1 MNSHLGY
8 IPPHTTPGQLGA
20 MSARSLGPSI
30 PSWFRTCQWTLS
42 QTQFF
47 SHEPPVFSGFIN
59 ASDVPTAY
67 GLPLFPTD
75 GFAANGPMTFFMELY
90 EVETGPYANIRV
102 RQGTYDH
109 TYVIYCP
116 NGSLVVYPNSLTPV
130 RPFAGLGDSPAIA
143 MPNGQPTP
151 SAAIVKEAQAA
162 LGFALN
168 TSTLGLANVISA
180 LSPAWTQAD
189 VDGVYGARTQQ
200 MLAGY
205 QAVANT
211 VGSPLT
217 YGPVDASD
225 GSLTTGGSVGETSL
239 STLDSL
245 RYFVRSNGS
254 TSYWGQT
261 IQAPQFLTSNQSP
274 LPAPLVPVTPGAPS
288 ATTTTSTPMST
299 GAKVAI
305 GVGVVAALALA
316 GWGVHHAMSAQQGAS
331 SATAKTKVAPRAR
344 RTRR

>member
-1 MNSHLGY
+1 MNYAKQLGY
-8 IPPHTTPGQLGA
+8 IPPHTIPGHLA
-20 MSARSLGPSI
+20 M
-30 PSWFRTCQWTLS
+30 LS
-42 QTQFF
+42 
-47 SHEPPVFSGFIN
+47 
-59 ASDVPTAY
+59 
-67 GLPLFPTD
+67 
-75 GFAANGPMTFFMELY
+75 
-90 EVETGPYANIRV
+90 
-102 RQGTYDH
+102 
-109 TYVIYCP
+109 
-116 NGSLVVYPNSLTPV
+116 
-130 RPFAGLGDSPAIA
+130 DSPAVA
-143 MPNGQPTP
+143 MPNGQPAP
-151 SAAIVKEAQAA
+151 SAAIVAEAQAA
-162 LGFALN
+162 LGFVLN
-168 TSTLGLANVISA
+168 TSTIEAALGLANLIPA

-200 MLAGY
+200 MLAAY
-205 QAVANT
+205 QAAANN

-217 YGPVDASD
+217 YGPVNASD

-288 ATTTTSTPMST
+288 ATTTTTSTPMST

-331 SATAKTKVAPRAR
+331 SATAKTKAAPRAR
-344 RTRR
+344 RVRR

>member
-1 MNSHLGY
+1 MTSQLGY
-8 IPPHTTPGQLGA
+8 IPPHTMPGQLGA
-20 MSARSLGPSI
+20 M
-30 PSWFRTCQWTLS
+30 LS
-42 QTQFF
+42 
-47 SHEPPVFSGFIN
+47 
-59 ASDVPTAY
+59 
-67 GLPLFPTD
+67 
-75 GFAANGPMTFFMELY
+75 
-90 EVETGPYANIRV
+90 
-102 RQGTYDH
+102 
-109 TYVIYCP
+109 
-116 NGSLVVYPNSLTPV
+116 
-130 RPFAGLGDSPAIA
+130 DSPAVA
-143 MPNGQPTP
+143 MPNGQPAP
-151 SAAIVKEAQAA
+151 SAAIVAEAQAA
-162 LGFALN
+162 LGFVLN
-168 TSTLGLANVISA
+168 TSTIEAALGLANLIPA

-205 QAVANT
+205 QAAANN

-217 YGPVDASD
+217 YGPVNASD

-254 TSYWGQT
+254 TSYWGQP

-288 ATTTTSTPMST
+288 ATTTTSPPMST

-316 GWGVHHAMSAQQGAS
+316 GWGVHHAMNAQQDAS
-331 SATAKTKVAPRAR
+331 TAKTKAAPRAR